1 MKKGSQ
7 YGLYIAI
14 GLASLITLELAYNY
28 YKNTTKNRQA
38 SLTES
43 TDSLI
48 EEEKKSNYINTSKQ

>member
-28 YKNTTKNRQA
+28 YKNRTKHRRA

-43 TDSLI
+43 TEPLI
-48 EEEKKSNYINTSKQ
+48 EEEKKE